1 MRRIFFF
8 LLTCISLTCLA
19 STNEIQAQLITD
31 SKAFNWDFAQNASIE
46 DGSNDTFDGGM
57 LLFVG
62 SDSFDGNGASE
73 REGNLYVFGPEDV
86 GGVVV
91 SRSVLLVDEPA
102 GLFYAES
109 FRNKGGSKIRINP
122 RVVSDFGDEEQ
133 PQTELNGEGKMVAMR
148 YPHPSPRA
156 AVVYLFGDAAS
167 SYLPSLRGSGDV
179 YTFEYP
185 QLTLQPGQRKT
196 IGYFVAQRDLEKTET
211 LYKND
216 SVFQDCVN
224 AISSLKSFSFVNLP
238 GMSLYDTGD
247 LDLHRQDTSDFIKT
261 RGGDEVFGS
270 LETKEFELVTDIGTR
285 SFKADEMINLF
296 NSGNDEYRVI
306 ISDGSILR
314 GELKPERISFRLS
327 DGIAGEISTKDIER
341 IVTKDVRPPQKGR
354 QFGEWFEFSKPLV
367 VFANGDRLTGTIA
380 NDSFAV
386 STALGKFDVPV
397 AALASVQFDQSSSGG
412 MTSLFTTRDGQRFS
426 GVFYDDVELE
436 FWKGSK
442 LEVAAGNLLAMHL
455 TDPSK
460 NGNKRT
466 RHDSFLK
473 IGKRDFIY
481 ANILAGQRPL
491 EFETAFGRRKIDPE
505 QILSLVNIRGLVS
518 EMQITLWD
526 QSKLKGKLVGK
537 SILFEVLGSEVEI
550 AATLITRF
558 DNPLASPPETQKE
571 RYLETIEKLSH
582 KKFKIRDA
590 AMKSL
595 QKDAGKIRGLL
606 LSQLE
611 GADLQTKAQIWKLL
625 PEEDRRRL
633 KKLVPEKQTRIRI
646 GKEAGEV
653 GGNAEP
659 LDENDESIS
668 DPNADHGEPVDCA
681 ATGFRLPV
689 IFAV

>member
-224 AISSLKSFSFVNLP
+224 AISSLKSFSFVNC
-238 GMSLYDTGD
+238 
-247 LDLHRQDTSDFIKT
+247 
-261 RGGDEVFGS
+261 
-270 LETKEFELVTDIGTR
+270 
-285 SFKADEMINLF
+285 
-296 NSGNDEYRVI
+296 
-306 ISDGSILR
+306 
-314 GELKPERISFRLS
+314 
-327 DGIAGEISTKDIER
+327 
-341 IVTKDVRPPQKGR
+341 
-354 QFGEWFEFSKPLV
+354 
-367 VFANGDRLTGTIA
+367 
-380 NDSFAV
+380 
-386 STALGKFDVPV
+386 LG
-397 AALASVQFDQSSSGG
+397 
-412 MTSLFTTRDGQRFS
+412 
-426 GVFYDDVELE
+426 
-436 FWKGSK
+436 
-442 LEVAAGNLLAMHL
+442 
-455 TDPSK
+455 
-460 NGNKRT
+460 
-466 RHDSFLK
+466 
-473 IGKRDFIY
+473 
-481 ANILAGQRPL
+481 
-491 EFETAFGRRKIDPE
+491 
-505 QILSLVNIRGLVS
+505 
-518 EMQITLWD
+518 
-526 QSKLKGKLVGK
+526 
-537 SILFEVLGSEVEI
+537 
-550 AATLITRF
+550 
-558 DNPLASPPETQKE
+558 
-571 RYLETIEKLSH
+571 
-582 KKFKIRDA
+582 
-590 AMKSL
+590 
-595 QKDAGKIRGLL
+595 
-606 LSQLE
+606 
-611 GADLQTKAQIWKLL
+611 
-625 PEEDRRRL
+625 
-633 KKLVPEKQTRIRI
+633 
-646 GKEAGEV
+646 
-653 GGNAEP
+653 
-659 LDENDESIS
+659 
-668 DPNADHGEPVDCA
+668 
-681 ATGFRLPV
+681 
-689 IFAV
+689 